1 MPPDGEIGERDA
13 REERHAR
20 EERSNGGIGGVAGS
34 RSGSGGVRSG
44 GLRARAG
51 LSGAV
56 LDEPTSV
63 APQDA
68 EPNQGRSDG
77 ANEST
82 RSGRMRDGWAALR
95 VDAPPT
101 RSVAARAWWT
111 VAGLT
116 ILFWA
121 FLLYG
126 YVDIH
131 PWVILCV
138 LLLGVWGLATTAASW
153 TSTVRYRRWGEGLA
167 WATLALAIG
176 AFLVWSYLQMTGTPA
191 YGTDEIAFDQYAAQ
205 LLAHGTNPYAH
216 SMAPA
221 LSLFHV
227 SPNGYTFALNGQPV
241 TSLSYPALS
250 VLAYVPFVLLGWT
263 TQMAVVI
270 NVIAWAIGMAVI
282 FWLLPRQVRPLAIVV
297 GSLSVYIGYAVG
309 GVTDALFV
317 PLLVGAVYA
326 WDRFPTARGWAAWR
340 GPVLLGLAMAVKQT
354 PWLVLPFL
362 VAGVALE
369 ARRRGSLGQSLQT
382 AARYLAIALGAF
394 LVPNLPFMV
403 MDVNAWARGVLTPVA
418 SHAVPAGQ
426 GVVGLSL
433 FLGIGGGSLA
443 LYTVTLIVVLVVLV
457 AGFVATYPASKVW
470 AVVCPTVV
478 LFFSARSYGSYL
490 VTLLPAAAVAALTVT
505 RVTATAGP
513 PVPNR
518 AAGAGEPTGAGPSVP
533 KRATRV
539 GEVVRAIS
547 WRWWVLGGG
556 VAAIGAS
563 ITALLLV
570 GPPLS
575 IRISSVRTS
584 GQLAT
589 VEQVKVDVTNETGS
603 PVRPAFSVESGG
615 NLTTFWLTSGDP
627 AVLAPHATRSYTL
640 LAPNFFAQPPITGGF
655 QVVAFTSRPGT
666 VSRSDA
672 YLPTIYH
679 LGLAPQAV
687 NRTVPVGQPV
697 TVRAE
702 VLDQLNRPVRQKGI
716 PVYLGQ
722 VSYTQQG
729 LVYSQAIVNNAQP
742 GQTPVVAYTDANG
755 QATFVITGTQVASD
769 PVYFEANLINA
780 NQFYPY
786 GYSEILPVR
795 FGPPGSG

>member
-1 MPPDGEIGERDA
+1 LPPAGSNDVAVGRTEGEALLEVPDLEIGARDGSDQLGRTAPRASASGPDGDVPA
-13 REERHAR
+13 
-20 EERSNGGIGGVAGS
+20 
-34 RSGSGGVRSG
+34 
-44 GLRARAG
+44 
-51 LSGAV
+51 
-56 LDEPTSV
+56 
-63 APQDA
+63 
-68 EPNQGRSDG
+68 
-77 ANEST
+77 
-82 RSGRMRDGWAALR
+82 
-95 VDAPPT
+95 

-116 ILFWA
+116 VLFWA

-131 PWVILCV
+131 PWLILCV
-138 LLLGVWGLATTAASW
+138 LVLGVWGLATIAVSW
-153 TSTVRYRRWGEGLA
+153 TPTVRYRQWGEALA

-176 AFLVWSYLQMTGTPA
+176 AFLVWSYLQITGTPA
-191 YGTDEIAFDQYAAQ
+191 YGTDEVAFDQYAAQ
-205 LLAHGTNPYAH
+205 LLAHGTNPYTH

-227 SPNGYTFALNGQPV
+227 SPNGYTFSLSGQPV

-250 VLAYVPFVLLGWT
+250 FLAYVPFVLLGWT
-263 TQMAVVI
+263 TQVAVVI

-282 FWLLPRQVRPLAIVV
+282 FWLLPRPVRPLAIVV

-326 WDRFPTARGWAAWR
+326 WDRFPTTRGWVAWR

-369 ARRRGSLGQSLQT
+369 ARRHASLGHSLKT
-382 AARYLAIALGAF
+382 ATRYLAIALGAF

-403 MDVNAWARGVLTPVA
+403 MDVHAWASGVLTPIA

-443 LYTVTLIVVLVVLV
+443 LYTVTLLVVLVVLV

-470 AVVCPTVV
+470 AVVCPAVV

-505 RVTATAGP
+505 HVATPVRPPTPSRTSWAG
-513 PVPNR
+513 VVAR
-518 AAGAGEPTGAGPSVP
+518 AH
-533 KRATRV
+533 R
-539 GEVVRAIS
+539 

-563 ITALLLV
+563 ILALLLV
-570 GPPLS
+570 RPPLD
-575 IRISSVRTS
+575 IRIASVRTS

-589 VEQVKVDVTNETGS
+589 VEQVKVSVTNETGS

-615 NLTTFWLTSGDP
+615 SLTSFWLASGAP
-627 AVLAPHATRSYTL
+627 AVLGPHASGSYTL
-640 LAPNFFAQPPITGGF
+640 LSPNFFAQPPITGGF
-655 QVVAFTSRPGT
+655 QVVAFTSNPGT

-672 YLPTIYH
+672 YLPTIFH

-687 NRTVPVGQPV
+687 NRIVPVGQPV
-697 TVRAE
+697 TVYAD
-702 VLDQLNRPVRQKGI
+702 VLDQLNRPVRRKGI

-729 LVYSQAIVNNAQP
+729 LVFSQAIVNNAQP
-742 GQTPVVAYTDANG
+742 GQTPVVAYTDADG
-755 QATFVITGTQVASD
+755 RATFVITGTQVASD
-769 PVYFEANLINA
+769 PVYFEANLLNA
-780 NQFYPY
+780 DQFYPY
-786 GYSEILPVR
+786 GYSEILPIR
-795 FGPPGSG
+795 FGPPGG

>member
-1 MPPDGEIGERDA
+1 MASDGEIGARDGGA
-13 REERHAR
+13 RD
-20 EERSNGGIGGVAGS
+20 GGAVP
-34 RSGSGGVRSG
+34 SGT
-44 GLRARAG
+44 
-51 LSGAV
+51 V
-56 LDEPTSV
+56 LDELPSIPLEDDEPTR
-63 APQDA
+63 
-68 EPNQGRSDG
+68 GRDRG
-77 ANEST
+77 DHERT
-82 RSGRMRDGWAALR
+82 RSGRREEGRPASR
-95 VDAPPT
+95 VETAPE

-116 ILFWA
+116 VLFWA

-138 LLLGVWGLATTAASW
+138 LLLGVWGLATTAVSW
-153 TSTVRYRRWGEGLA
+153 TPTVRYRRWGEGLA
-167 WATLALAIG
+167 WATLVLAIW
-176 AFLVWSYLQMTGTPA
+176 AFLVWSYLQ
-191 YGTDEIAFDQYAAQ
+191 IAGRRSITERSTSPVRGAA
-205 LLAHGTNPYAH
+205 LAHGTNPYAH

-227 SPNGYTFALNGQPV
+227 SPSGYTFALNGQPV
-241 TSLSYPALS
+241 TTLSYPALS

-263 TQMAVVI
+263 TQMAVAV

-369 ARRRGSLGQSLQT
+369 TRRRASLGQSLRT
-382 AARYLAIALGAF
+382 ATRYLAIALGAF
-394 LVPNLPFMV
+394 LVPNLPFMAL
-403 MDVNAWARGVLTPVA
+403 DVSAWARGVLTPVA

-433 FLGIGGGSLA
+433 FLGVGGGSLA
-443 LYTVTLIVVLVVLV
+443 LYTVTLIVVLVVLL
-457 AGFVATYPASKVW
+457 ASFVATYLASKVW

-478 LFFSARSYGSYL
+478 HFFSARSYGSYL

-513 PVPNR
+513 P
-518 AAGAGEPTGAGPSVP
+518 AASRSNGAGGPRRAVRRVAKRETSVV
-533 KRATRV
+533 A
-539 GEVVRAIS
+539 VVRAIS

-556 VAAIGAS
+556 LAAIGAS

-575 IRISSVRTS
+575 VRISSVRTS

-589 VEQVKVDVTNETGS
+589 VEQVKVVVTNETGA

-627 AVLAPHATRSYTL
+627 AVLAPHATQSYTL

-655 QVVAFTSRPGT
+655 QVVAFTSHPGT

-679 LGLAPQAV
+679 LGLLPQAV
-687 NRTVPVGQPV
+687 NKVVPVGTHV
-697 TVRAE
+697 TLRAQ
-702 VLDQLNRPVRQKGI
+702 VLDQLDRPVRQKGI

-729 LVYSQAIVNNAQP
+729 LVYSQAIVNSAQP
-742 GQTPVVAYTDANG
+742 GQTPVVAYTDGDG

-786 GYSEILPVR
+786 GYSEILPIR
-795 FGPPGSG
+795 FGSPGSG